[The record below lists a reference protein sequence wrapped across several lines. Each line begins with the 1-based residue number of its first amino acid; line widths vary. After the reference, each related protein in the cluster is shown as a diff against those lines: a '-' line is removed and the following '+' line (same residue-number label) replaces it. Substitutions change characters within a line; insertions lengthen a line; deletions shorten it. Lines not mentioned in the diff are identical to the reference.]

1 MGFYNPIYK
10 NELFFPSKTH
20 ISTPFTQNIYGLL
33 FTNMDIFQWRH
44 GSRNILI
51 NSQLKKILFI
61 SSDKKKWNK
70 TEKDTNDTEKEN
82 NSNESDFKENEI
94 PDLNSL
100 KQKQTS
106 EILTVVAVIMRK
118 KVLNIK

>member
-1 MGFYNPIYK
+1 M
-10 NELFFPSKTH
+10 
-20 ISTPFTQNIYGLL
+20 
-33 FTNMDIFQWRH
+33 
-44 GSRNILI
+44 
-51 NSQLKKILFI
+51 
-61 SSDKKKWNK
+61 SSDKKKLNK
-70 TEKDTNDTEKEN
+70 TEKDRNNMEKK
-82 NSNESDFKENEI
+82 NSNESDFKVNEI

>member
-1 MGFYNPIYK
+1 MN
-10 NELFFPSKTH
+10 
-20 ISTPFTQNIYGLL
+20 
-33 FTNMDIFQWRH
+33 
-44 GSRNILI
+44 
-51 NSQLKKILFI
+51 
-61 SSDKKKWNK
+61 SDKKKWKK
-70 TEKDTNDTEKEN
+70 TEKDRNDMKKEN